1 MQVVQEIDKN
11 NADYQVITMGSTWSA
26 IWQVSWPLFLNMM
39 TIALVC
45 FSEIYIAGRLGY
57 ESQAAIG
64 FSFQIWNLM
73 MLLATAMAAAS
84 TALVSRFWGAGDREQ
99 AIEAAR
105 QSLLFAVLFGTC
117 TTVIG
122 LLCSEPILSAL
133 GATQTVKT
141 LALENLR
148 ISMLAQIGWNIIWIG
163 NSIFRAKGNTR
174 VPMYTWLFLM
184 VVLIAMDWVFAI
196 YPFHFGVAGLAWS
209 GLIGSTMGAALN
221 LYKLRRSDIGACV
234 SLSGNLNIEKCR
246 FWLARLL
253 RIGLPACI
261 QDVAWLVGN
270 FFFLYIFAQTEH
282 AAACQAAYAVGF
294 RIEDIFGGMPI
305 YALNMGAATIVG
317 QNLGANQPKRAER
330 AGWHIAGIGFLYDLI
345 VGIALFV
352 LARPIATLMTPG
364 DSPVIGYATQYFQV
378 VGIAQ
383 PFLAIWIVLFGAM
396 QGAGYTRW
404 TMWATCLAMLV
415 FRLPLAWVLTVNMHI
430 VPTGIWI
437 AMASTVV
444 LLGIVSI
451 HEFRRGR
458 WKLQKV

>member
-1 MQVVQEIDKN
+1 MQVVQETDKN
-11 NADYQVITMGSTWSA
+11 SADYQVITMGSTWRA

-64 FSFQIWNLM
+64 FTFQIWNLM
-73 MLLATAMAAAS
+73 MLLATAMSAAS

-99 AIEAAR
+99 AVEAAR

-122 LLCSEPILSAL
+122 LLLAEPILDAL
-133 GATQTVKT
+133 GATPTVKA
-141 LALENLR
+141 LALNNLR
-148 ISMLAQIGWNIIWIG
+148 IGLLAQVGWNVVWIG

-174 VPMYTWLFLM
+174 VPMFTWLFLM
-184 VVLIAMDWVFAI
+184 VVLIAMDWIFAI
-196 YPFHFGVAGLAWS
+196 YPFHFGVTGLAWS
-209 GLIGSTMGAALN
+209 GLIGSTMGACLN
-221 LYKLRRSDIGACV
+221 LYKLRRSDIGEC
-234 SLSGNLNIEKCR
+234 LTLTGNLSIEKCR

-270 FFFLYIFAQTEH
+270 FFFLYIFGQTAH
-282 AAACQAAYAVGF
+282 AAACQAAYSVGF

-317 QNLGANQPKRAER
+317 QNLGAQQPERAER
-330 AGWHIAGIGFLYDLI
+330 AGWHIAGVGFSYDLI
-345 VGIALFV
+345 IGIALFV
-352 LARPIATLMTPG
+352 LARPIAAFMTPG
-364 DSPVIGYATQYFQV
+364 DPLVIGYTTQYFQV

-383 PFLAIWIVLFGAM
+383 PFLAIWITLFGAM
-396 QGAGYTRW
+396 AGAGYTRW
-404 TMWATCLAMLV
+404 PMWATCLAMLA
-415 FRLPLAWVLTVNMHI
+415 FRLPLAWFLTVNVGL
-430 VPTGIWI
+430 VPSGVWI

-451 HEFRRGR
+451 VEFRRGR